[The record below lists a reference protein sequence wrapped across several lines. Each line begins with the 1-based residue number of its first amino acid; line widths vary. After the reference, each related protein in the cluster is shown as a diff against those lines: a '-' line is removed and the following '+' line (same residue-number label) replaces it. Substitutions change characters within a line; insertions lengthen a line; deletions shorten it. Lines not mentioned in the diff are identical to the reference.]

1 MASAQ
6 VRTFIRNLCRA
17 TGRGGLGALP
27 DAELLR
33 RFAAGHDEAAFEVL
47 VWRHGATVLGVCER
61 ILHRPQDAEDA
72 FQATFLAFVR
82 EAGSIGKRDAVGSWL
97 YKVAYRVALKA
108 KATAAKRAGEQ
119 RTGPEPR
126 AAPAGDELLWRDLR
140 PVLDSE
146 VNRLPEKYRRPFV
159 LCYLEGMTCAEAARE
174 LGCPRGTVVTR
185 LARARERLRAR
196 LARRG
201 IGLPAAALGATLGR
215 NAAVAAV
222 PPGLLWSTVSAGLAA
237 ASGAGCV
244 GPASPGAVAL
254 ARGVAKVAPA
264 VKLWTAAVCLVF
276 GAAAGVSALTSPERA
291 ELRPASPADPSGSA
305 AHGRQVGEASPARM
319 GGMDDSLPV
328 GARARFGS
336 LRFRTGGGYG
346 SVAYAPGG
354 RTLAFGGA
362 LWDAATGRRVA
373 RLQER
378 AGDHVSLPVFSPDGK
393 ALAAGG
399 FSPDERG
406 LPAALICLWDA
417 ETGAE
422 LRRLTAAGRRPVC
435 HVAFSADGRTL
446 AALGAWAGGGQV
458 SWDGT
463 LARWDV
469 ESGRLIGE
477 ITVGPPAGMSARLAP
492 GAKTVVAW
500 AHPPADART
509 AAPRRWDAETGEE
522 LPPLRG
528 EAEGVAA
535 VAFSA
540 DAGLVVAAG
549 RDLALWDA
557 GTGEQRFRVHG
568 CWARAVA
575 FSSDGTRIAT
585 RGLEGSVRLWDVAAG
600 RELRRLPGRQE
611 GVSSPPPVF
620 SPDGKTLATESE
632 GALCLWDVETGREH
646 FPADGHYG
654 PVTAVAFCSGGRLVV
669 SGGKD
674 AAIRLWDRVTGRAV
688 GELARA
694 PWDVLALTAL
704 PGGKTLAACG
714 HDAIDASARIL
725 DMTTGE
731 ELRRVKLRG
740 FGSEPETPAA
750 FSPGGKILAAGW
762 RGGLALWDAGSGE
775 RLREWTPAELGVAGN
790 HGGRVLAVA
799 FAPDGTLAAA
809 TAESIRLWDPAGGQP
824 PRTIAGPFDPRR
836 SGLAFSADGGLLA
849 CSSYHPAGVQVW
861 DVASGRE
868 IPGCVPEMPA
878 PPHCLAFAPD
888 GEALL
893 TGHKDTTLLLWDLT
907 AVRRARGRPAMP
919 EPPTSP

>member
-1 MASAQ
+1 MASPQ
-6 VRTFIRNLCRA
+6 VRTFMRNLCRA
-17 TGRGGLGALP
+17 AGRGGLGALP

-33 RFAAGHDEAAFEVL
+33 RFAASRDEAAFEVL

-97 YKVAYRVALKA
+97 YKVAYRIALKA
-108 KATAAKRAGEQ
+108 KAAATKRASEQ
-119 RTGPEPR
+119 GTGPEPQ

-140 PVLDSE
+140 PVLDGE

-159 LCYLEGMTCAEAARE
+159 LCYLDGMTCADAARE

-201 IGLPAAALGATLGR
+201 IGLPAAALAAVLGR
-215 NAAVAAV
+215 NAASAAI
-222 PPGLLWSTVSAGLAA
+222 PPGLLRSAVSAGLAV
-237 ASGAGCV
+237 ASAGGSV
-244 GPASPGAVAL
+244 GPASPGAVIL
-254 ARGVAKVAPA
+254 ARSVAKRLPPG
-264 VKLWTAAVCLVF
+264 KLCATAVCLAL
-276 GAAAGVSALTSPERA
+276 GAAAGVGALAPPEWA
-291 ELRPASPADPSGSA
+291 EPRPAPRTNLSGSA
-305 AHGRQVGEASPARM
+305 ALGPQVGEVSPARV
-319 GGMDDSLPV
+319 DDPLPT
-328 GARARFGS
+328 GARARLGS

-362 LWDAATGRRVA
+362 LWDAVTGRRVA

-378 AGDHVSLPVFSPDGK
+378 AGDDVSLPVFSPDGK
-393 ALAAGG
+393 VLAAGG
-399 FSPDERG
+399 FSPDEHG

-422 LRRLTAAGRRPVC
+422 LRRLADAGRRPVC

-446 AALGAWAGGGQV
+446 TALGAWAGGGQV

-500 AHPPADART
+500 PHPPADARA

-528 EAEGVAA
+528 EAEAVAA

-540 DAGLVVAAG
+540 DAGFVAAAG
-549 RDLALWDA
+549 SDLALWDA

-575 FSSDGTRIAT
+575 FSPDGTRIAT
-585 RGLEGSVRLWDVAAG
+585 RQLDGAVRLWDVAAG

-632 GALCLWDVETGREH
+632 GALCLWDVETGRER
-646 FPADGHYG
+646 FSADGHYG
-654 PVTAVAFCSGGRLVV
+654 PVTAVAFCPGGRLVV

-674 AAIRLWDRVTGRAV
+674 AAVRLWNRVTGQAV

-714 HDAIDASARIL
+714 HDMTDASVRIL

-740 FGSEPETPAA
+740 FGSELETPAA
-750 FSPGGKILAAGW
+750 FSPGGKTLAAGW
-762 RGGLALWDAGSGE
+762 RRGLAQWDAATGE
-775 RLREWTPAELGVAGN
+775 RLREWTSAELGVAEDP
-790 HGGRVLAVA
+790 GGRVLAVA

-809 TAESIRLWDPAGGQP
+809 TVESIRLWDPAGGKP

-849 CSSYHPAGVQVW
+849 CSSYHPAGVRVW

-868 IPGCVPEMPA
+868 VPGCVTEMPS

-888 GEALL
+888 GKTLL
-893 TGHKDTTLLLWDLT
+893 TGHKDTTLLLWDL
-907 AVRRARGRPAMP
+907 AALRPARGRPATP